1 MSEPEVL
8 VVDLDNTLVSLEVDW
23 DAVKERLERLAEAV
37 GADVEDEGIWPL
49 MEAAQQ
55 PGRDSLLAEMEQ
67 VVTEAEL
74 AGAHGPRNEAL
85 IRWLDE
91 NGGGRPVSVLS
102 LNSRAAVARAL
113 ELNGLAERIAEVVA
127 RDDVRRVKP
136 DPEGM
141 LLLAERHDVDP
152 GAILFVGDKDGDR
165 ECAEAAGTAF
175 LHVEE
180 VGVEWRTHS
189 RTE

>member
-1 MSEPEVL
+1 MVL
-8 VVDLDNTLVSLEVDW
+8 VVDLDNTLVKLEVDW
-23 DAVKERLERLAEAV
+23 DAVKERLERLAAEA
-37 GADVEDEGIWPL
+37 GADVADEGIWPL

-55 PGRDSLLAEMEQ
+55 PGRDELLAEMER

-74 AGAHGPRNEAL
+74 GGAHGPRNEAL
-85 IRWLDE
+85 VAWLDRE
-91 NGGGRPVSVLS
+91 GGGRPVSVLS
-102 LNSRAAVARAL
+102 LNSQAAVRRAL
-113 ELNGLAERIAEVVA
+113 ELNGLAERVAHVVA

-141 LLLAERHDVDP
+141 LILAERHGVEP

-165 ECAEAAGTAF
+165 ECAEAAGTGF

-180 VGVEWRTHS
+180 IGVDWR
-189 RTE
+189 EG